1 MVSDIA
7 DQAKDSLKNG
17 VSCMRWVCEIESV
30 CAEHWKNLKISM
42 NWGIITGPDNP
53 FVCTFFKNVK
63 KKKQLEKQNQNHF
76 GHLG

>member
-1 MVSDIA
+1 
-7 DQAKDSLKNG
+7 
-17 VSCMRWVCEIESV
+17 
-30 CAEHWKNLKISM
+30 M